1 MVYADH
7 INFAYHTSESV
18 LKDVCLKEEAGHCIA
33 LLGNNGVGKSTF
45 LKCFNRILKPDSGT
59 VVVENLDISKA
70 ARKEIAL
77 MLAYVE
83 QHTSAGRLTVYDTV
97 LLGRKPHMKM
107 MPSEEDYFIVDS
119 AIERLHL
126 TDLRLRYTD
135 ELSGGELQKVMLA
148 RALAQQPK
156 VLLLDEPTAS
166 LDIYNQHEVMK
177 IVAEIASED
186 KMTVMVV
193 IHDLNLAL
201 KYCDRFLLMHNGKS
215 FVYGDVS
222 VITTENIKVVYGVN
236 VAVTEIEGNKIVIVK

>member
-1 MVYADH
+1 MIHAENV
-7 INFAYHTSESV
+7 NFSYHTDESV
-18 LKDVCLKEEAGHCIA
+18 LKAVCLKEEAGHCIA

-59 VVVENLDISKA
+59 VLVENLNIRKA
-70 ARKEIAL
+70 SRKEIAL
-77 MLAYVE
+77 TLAYVE
-83 QHTSAGRLTVYDTV
+83 QHTSSGRLTVYDTV

-107 MPSEEDYFIVDS
+107 TPSEEDYAVVDN

-126 TDLRLRYTD
+126 TDLKLRYTD

-177 IVAEIASED
+177 IAAGIASED
-186 KMTVMVV
+186 NMTVIIV

-201 KYCDRFLLMHNGKS
+201 KYCDRFLLMHDGKS
-215 FVYGDVS
+215 LDYGDVS
-222 VITTENIKVVYGVN
+222 VITSENIKAVYGVN
-236 VAVTEIEGNKIVIVK
+236 AVITEVDGNKIVIVK